1 MANNN
6 FFRIDFLSY
15 LIIFQLINLI
25 LFIVN
30 IVFELFPIKYNFFV
44 LLMITLV
51 SLYHAFVELVRLY
64 KK

>member
-30 IVFELFPIKYNFFV
+30 IVFELFPIKYNLFV

-51 SLYHAFVELVRLY
+51 SLYHAFVELVRS